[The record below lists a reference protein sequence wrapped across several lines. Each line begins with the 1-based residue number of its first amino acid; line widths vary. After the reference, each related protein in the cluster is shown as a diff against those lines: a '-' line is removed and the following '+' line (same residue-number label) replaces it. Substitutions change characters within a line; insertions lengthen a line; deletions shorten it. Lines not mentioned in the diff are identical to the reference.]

1 MIFDK
6 EREQFELNADLIKNE
21 AAINI
26 RDILEDCAN
35 GRKTINLSVFSDDQL
50 MDCLNASETLDSFLR
65 NELSLKLKQ
74 NRPQADW
81 YPEEYESIP
90 VDVSYDDA
98 VLRIFVPLTLR
109 RINSKRNRIGVFVK
123 HKMFAY
129 EKENGIRFS
138 KAIPHPLSI
147 LVIRHVK
154 KVTVNTFDNNNNEDG
169 AIINSLFEVF
179 GYSDN
184 PRYMRSYTN
193 GVKEVGEDGITG
205 VEFVVCPQ
213 SMAGTVIENSLNWD

>member
-6 EREQFELNADLIKNE
+6 EREQFELNANLIKNE

-74 NRPQADW
+74 SRPQADW

-98 VLRIFVPLTLR
+98 VLRIFVPLTLK

-129 EKENGIRFS
+129 EKENGITFS
-138 KAIPHPLSI
+138 EAIPHPLSI
-147 LVIRHVK
+147 LVIRHVR
-154 KVTVNTFDNNNNEDG
+154 KVRREHITKHRPEAAHAGNKHRHRKARNLHRNHRHDDNDQCCK
-169 AIINSLFEVF
+169 
-179 GYSDN
+179 
-184 PRYMRSYTN
+184 RS
-193 GVKEVGEDGITG
+193 
-205 VEFVVCPQ
+205 
-213 SMAGTVIENSLNWD
+213 S